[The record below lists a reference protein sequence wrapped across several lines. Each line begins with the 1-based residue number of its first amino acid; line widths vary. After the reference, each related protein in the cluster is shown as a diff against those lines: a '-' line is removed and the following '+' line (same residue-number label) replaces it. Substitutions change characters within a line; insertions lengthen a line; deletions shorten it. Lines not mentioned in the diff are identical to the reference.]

1 MEKKKVLV
9 ACGSGIA
16 TSTLIMDKLKNGL
29 KERNIEIELEQ
40 CKISE
45 AKNYI
50 EDLKLDI
57 IVLNGPVNSKYEIPA
72 FSGVSFLTGVG
83 EDKLLDKIEAELSK

>member
-1 MEKKKVLV
+1 MNKKKVLV

-16 TSTLIMDKLKNGL
+16 TSTIIMDKLEEGL
-29 KERNIEIELEQ
+29 AERGIEVEFEQ

-50 EDLKLDI
+50 EDLSIDI
-57 IVLNGPVNSKYEIPA
+57 IILNGPVNSEYSIPA
-72 FSGVSFLTGVG
+72 FSGVSFLTGIG
-83 EDKLLDKIEAELSK
+83 EEELFDKIVAELE

>member
-1 MEKKKVLV
+1 MKKKKVLV

-29 KERNIEIELEQ
+29 EERGVDIELEQ

-50 EDLKLDI
+50 EDLNLDI
-57 IVLNGPVNSKYEIPA
+57 IILNGPVNSEYDIPA

-83 EDKLLDKIEAELSK
+83 EEKLLDEIEDELRN